1 MKLEAPQ
8 SLNYCATV
16 VRVKNLVKAEN
27 SDNLQIIPMFGLQ
40 AIVDLQTKV
49 GDVGLLF
56 PAECQLSD
64 EYTKANSLYRHA
76 EKNLEPDK
84 KGYLEDNR
92 RVRAIK
98 LRGNRSDALF
108 MPLSSITMVA
118 LVDSSQSHSWFT
130 AFEELREG
138 DQFDRL
144 NGIEICRKYVRP
156 IRSLGYGAPKQTKKQ
171 RRVEEKF
178 FPQHFDSANFF
189 RIEDTLD
196 PNADCVVTQKVH
208 GTSIRVGNVPVT
220 RKLSWLER
228 LARRLGVKVQE
239 TEFSMV
245 YGSRKVI
252 KDANDPEQAHYYD
265 DDIWT
270 HEGSKLVGLI
280 PENYVLYGEL
290 IGWVPGTA
298 TPIQKHFTYD
308 CLPGTCR
315 LYIYRVSV
323 VNGQGTVVD
332 LSWDALK
339 EFCVATG
346 LNHVVELWRG
356 PLGIFAEDA
365 GLYLDTNFSRLWNDS
380 MPTPR
385 WLLTSTSRGTPVP
398 LSDDSPCDEGVC
410 IRIESTIPTIVKA
423 KSPMFLAHET
433 SMLDADVVDV
443 EAEQGAVS

>member
-16 VRVKNLVKAEN
+16 VRVKNLIKAEN

-40 AIVDLQTKV
+40 AIVDMQTKV
-49 GDVGLLF
+49 GDVGILF

-76 EKNLEPDK
+76 EKNIEPDK

-108 MPLSSITMVA
+108 MPVSSIEFAMGHHIPQTGDPDGWMQ
-118 LVDSSQSHSWFT
+118 LK
-130 AFEELREG
+130 EG

-144 NGIEICRKYVRP
+144 NGVEICRKFVRP
-156 IRSLGYGAPKQTKKQ
+156 IRSGMYGAAKQTKKQ

-189 RIEDTLD
+189 RVEDMLD
-196 PNADCVVTQKVH
+196 PNADCVVSQKLH
-208 GTSIRVGNVPVT
+208 GTSIRVGNVPVA
-220 RKLSWLER
+220 RKFSWLER
-228 LARRLGVKVQE
+228 LVRKLGVKVQE

-252 KDANDPEQAHYYD
+252 KDANDPDQAHYYD
-265 DDIWT
+265 EDIWT
-270 HEGSKLVGLI
+270 REGSKLDGLI
-280 PENYVLYGEL
+280 PENYIVYGEL
-290 IGWVPGTA
+290 IGWVPGTDQ
-298 TPIQKHFTYD
+298 PIQKHYTYD

-332 LSWDALK
+332 LSWPALK
-339 EFCVATG
+339 EFCTATG
-346 LNHVVELWRG
+346 LNHVPEILTDHATVADVSKDLDQFLDKKFTEIMK
-356 PLGIFAEDA
+356 PEFA
-365 GLYLDTNFSRLWNDS
+365 SR
-380 MPTPR
+380 MVR
-385 WLLTSTSRGTPVP
+385 

-410 IRIESTIPTIVKA
+410 IRIEGTIPNIVKA

-433 SMLDADVVDV
+433 SMLDADVTDV
-443 EAEQGAVS
+443 EAEQEPSVP